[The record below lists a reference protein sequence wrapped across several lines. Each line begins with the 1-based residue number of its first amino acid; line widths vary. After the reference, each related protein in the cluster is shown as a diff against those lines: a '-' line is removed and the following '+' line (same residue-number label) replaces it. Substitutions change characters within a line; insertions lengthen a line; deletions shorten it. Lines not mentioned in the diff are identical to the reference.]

1 MEKKNNKFE
10 VTIIFIVIVFSI
22 IMYGLYLVVNEYYKK
37 YAFTL
42 ITSPLTIL
50 ECKKW
55 DCTDKTSEVSK
66 YNNKEYNTNIDG
78 KDIGKNTM
86 YYDSF
91 QKRFYIF
98 DYKDNSI
105 KYNNSFYMYE
115 GSISGILLD
124 KNEVSTLELETIKS
138 KLKLK
143 FSLNQVTYSEKVMMD
158 FDGDSN
164 IEEVYSVIGGALNYY
179 FSYLVYNKEEKYYIL
194 YKSEENDITKFSA
207 GTISNTLDIFNDG
220 KKEFMYHISYYD
232 EIGECNVLYRIK
244 GKKFVNVNECNV
256 K

>member
-78 KDIGKNTM
+78 KDI
-86 YYDSF
+86 
-91 QKRFYIF
+91 
-98 DYKDNSI
+98 
-105 KYNNSFYMYE
+105 
-115 GSISGILLD
+115 
-124 KNEVSTLELETIKS
+124 
-138 KLKLK
+138 
-143 FSLNQVTYSEKVMMD
+143 
-158 FDGDSN
+158 
-164 IEEVYSVIGGALNYY
+164 
-179 FSYLVYNKEEKYYIL
+179 
-194 YKSEENDITKFSA
+194 
-207 GTISNTLDIFNDG
+207 
-220 KKEFMYHISYYD
+220 
-232 EIGECNVLYRIK
+232 
-244 GKKFVNVNECNV
+244 
-256 K
+256 

>member
-1 MEKKNNKFE
+1 
-10 VTIIFIVIVFSI
+10 
-22 IMYGLYLVVNEYYKK
+22 
-37 YAFTL
+37 
-42 ITSPLTIL
+42 
-50 ECKKW
+50 
-55 DCTDKTSEVSK
+55 
-66 YNNKEYNTNIDG
+66 
-78 KDIGKNTM
+78 
-86 YYDSF
+86 
-91 QKRFYIF
+91 
-98 DYKDNSI
+98 
-105 KYNNSFYMYE
+105 MYE

-207 GTISNTLDIFNDG
+207 GTISNALDIFNDG
-220 KKEFMYHISYYD
+220 KKEFIYHISYYD

>member
-91 QKRFYIF
+91 QKRFYM
-98 DYKDNSI
+98 
-105 KYNNSFYMYE
+105 YNNK
-115 GSISGILLD
+115 D
-124 KNEVSTLELETIKS
+124 
-138 KLKLK
+138 
-143 FSLNQVTYSEKVMMD
+143 EKKKKIN
-158 FDGDSN
+158 FA
-164 IEEVYSVIGGALNYY
+164 E
-179 FSYLVYNKEEKYYIL
+179 
-194 YKSEENDITKFSA
+194 
-207 GTISNTLDIFNDG
+207 
-220 KKEFMYHISYYD
+220 KKENTICSLFEVEKFLRS
-232 EIGECNVLYRIK
+232 GTRIINGIK
-244 GKKFVNVNECNV
+244 LFDILKN
-256 K
+256 

>member
-98 DYKDNSI
+98 DYKVFDYIPENT
-105 KYNNSFYMYE
+105 FYDFAKNVFPK
-115 GSISGILLD
+115 LLAEHAINTFEVKEYW
-124 KNEVSTLELETIKS
+124 KN
-138 KLKLK
+138 
-143 FSLNQVTYSEKVMMD
+143 
-158 FDGDSN
+158 
-164 IEEVYSVIGGALNYY
+164 
-179 FSYLVYNKEEKYYIL
+179 
-194 YKSEENDITKFSA
+194 
-207 GTISNTLDIFNDG
+207 
-220 KKEFMYHISYYD
+220 
-232 EIGECNVLYRIK
+232 R
-244 GKKFVNVNECNV
+244 
-256 K
+256 

>member
-105 KYNNSFYMYE
+105 KYNNCLF
-115 GSISGILLD
+115 
-124 KNEVSTLELETIKS
+124 
-138 KLKLK
+138 
-143 FSLNQVTYSEKVMMD
+143 
-158 FDGDSN
+158 
-164 IEEVYSVIGGALNYY
+164 
-179 FSYLVYNKEEKYYIL
+179 
-194 YKSEENDITKFSA
+194 
-207 GTISNTLDIFNDG
+207 
-220 KKEFMYHISYYD
+220 
-232 EIGECNVLYRIK
+232 
-244 GKKFVNVNECNV
+244 
-256 K
+256 